1 MKSGLPLRGC
11 NKTLKILMM
20 FLILWGI
27 STHIQEQF
35 DFPSLLQEKIALA
48 EEGGALDEPSIVK
61 GIEVTKQEKDSI
73 VTIKASKPLTYTV
86 VKLKKPLKIVVDI
99 PDFTADTSIE
109 PAKVNNG
116 VINEIINKEI
126 DKGGRKFCRI
136 EIGLNKDAD
145 YEVSTKL
152 SDLIIRI
159 ARPADLV
166 VKNEGAIENAKSIK
180 DEVSS
185 GEVKEQKIVDLEIA
199 KDLDGMTVISD
210 DVIGMYNAFIME
222 NPYRLVIDI
231 PGVKHLLPKNVF
243 SFDSSYLT
251 KLKIGQHPGKVRLA
265 VYFRDRLPSYKI
277 EKDGNKLLVAWGE
290 PAVAEK
296 EEKVEEV
303 IAEAIPV
310 NEEKAEE
317 IVKKEKV
324 KGEVVTEEG
333 EKPEEVTKD
342 EARIAKDEV
351 EVKEEVE
358 VEVKEIAKLET
369 ARIEDISSEGIRV
382 EEEKKVYSGQKI
394 SLDFKDADIRNI
406 IRLIAD
412 VSSLNIIVSENVKG
426 KVTIKLENIPW
437 DEVLEIILETNNLGK
452 LWMGSVLRIETQE
465 EIRKI
470 SDDKYRALKSQ
481 EKVADLRSVV
491 IDVIYRDAKD
501 VVDLLNK
508 EKEISSDRGAIS
520 VDPNL
525 NRLVITDTPEKI
537 DNIKKKI
544 ARYDDRTVRQVFIEA
559 KIIQS
564 IPTFTKE
571 IGIVWSS
578 PYVTQGN
585 SGKTAYA
592 VGGQHGVEFQKEDV
606 TNPITGEVT
615 KVLKDVVSKGNMVDL
630 PAAVGAGSGAG
641 IGFGILRKN
650 FELTATLTAMEK
662 DEKLKIISNPRVL
675 SIDKNEAMI
684 KQGVALPYLKLS
696 EEGVTST
703 EFKDAVLELKVTP
716 TILSEKII
724 KVQINVKKDQ
734 KSAQTGAGGEPGIDV
749 RETQTVLIV
758 ESGRTVV
765 IGGIYEETINII
777 KSGVPFF
784 SDIPGLGR
792 LFTNTFNKK
801 ELTELLVF
809 LTTTIVPKDII
820 GIESTD

>member
-27 STHIQEQF
+27 SPHIQEQF
-35 DFPSLLQEKIALA
+35 DFHPLLQEKIALA
-48 EEGGALDEPSIVK
+48 EEEVTPSEPSIVK
-61 GIEVTKQEKDSI
+61 GIEVTRQEKDSI

-109 PAKVNNG
+109 PVRVNNG

-126 DKGGRKFCRI
+126 DKGERKFCRI

-166 VKNEGAIENAKSIK
+166 VKNEGAIENVKSRK
-180 DEVSS
+180 DEVLS
-185 GEVKEQKIVDLEIA
+185 GKVKEQKIVDLEIA

-210 DVIGMYNAFIME
+210 DVIAKYNAFVIE

-277 EKDGNKLLVAWGE
+277 EKDGNNLLVAWRE

-303 IAEAIPV
+303 IAKAIPV
-310 NEEKAEE
+310 KEEKAEE

-324 KGEVVTEEG
+324 KEEVITEED
-333 EKPEEVTKD
+333 EKPERVTKD
-342 EARIAKDEV
+342 ETEAAK
-351 EVKEEVE
+351 
-358 VEVKEIAKLET
+358 T
-369 ARIEDISSEGIRV
+369 GDISSEGIRV

-412 VSSLNIIVSENVKG
+412 ISSLNIIVSENVKG

-437 DEVLEIILETNNLGK
+437 DEVLDIILETNNLGK
-452 LWMGSVLRIETQE
+452 LWMGSVLRIETQA
-465 EIRKI
+465 EIRRI
-470 SDDKYRALKSQ
+470 SDEKYKALKSQ
-481 EKVADLRSVV
+481 EKVAALRSVV
-491 IDVIYRDAKD
+491 VDIIYRDAKD

-537 DNIKKKI
+537 DNIKEKI
-544 ARYDDRTVRQVFIEA
+544 SRYDDRTVRQVFIEA

-578 PYVTQGN
+578 PYFTQGN

-592 VGGQHGVEFQKEDV
+592 VGGQHGVEFEKEDV
-606 TNPITGEVT
+606 TDPITGEVT
-615 KVLKDVVSKGNMVDL
+615 RVLKDVISKGNMVDL

-662 DEKLKIISNPRVL
+662 DEKLKIISNPRIL

-724 KVQINVKKDQ
+724 KIEVNVKKDQ

-820 GIESTD
+820 GIDSTE